1 MTGKG
6 ERILWRIF
14 ALIQVFVDFFWL
26 KSCGICTGESKDFL
40 SYRINSRKGN
50 LKAASA
56 WLSPKQTAI
65 KGSTSEDS

>member
-1 MTGKG
+1 VKG
-6 ERILWRIF
+6 NFGGFLLLFKPSWI
-14 ALIQVFVDFFWL
+14 FWL
-26 KSCGICTGESKDFL
+26 KSCGICSKGHKDFL